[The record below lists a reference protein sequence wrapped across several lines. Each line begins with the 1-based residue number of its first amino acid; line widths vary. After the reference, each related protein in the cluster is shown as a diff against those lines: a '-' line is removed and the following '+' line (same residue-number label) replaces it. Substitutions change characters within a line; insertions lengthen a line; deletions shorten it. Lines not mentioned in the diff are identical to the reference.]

1 MPSLFILTSDLKKPM
16 ELRIIAF
23 TTARISLHSIS
34 LILAQSALQHF
45 VGDCSLQVQMAATQ
59 FTVFYYNSSR
69 IHRCPRIEQS
79 DRPPHRGL
87 RPLLF
92 SISVWVF
99 KIPHKCCET
108 EPPVYR
114 PSLSEKTRKSNHLQM
129 KHFLL
134 SYLKTLSVGPAGA
147 WTRNFPH
154 GSPALYQ
161 LSQPVGGWTLIC
173 LLFTD
178 VVSLRLNTKIRAFF

>member
-1 MPSLFILTSDLKKPM
+1 MCSRDSKECEWCIWNESYELQKWNQMKTDPRSCEKSWIFFLFSGFFTQ
-16 ELRIIAF
+16 LRIIAF

-92 SISVWVF
+92 SISVWSVRQNLRF
-99 KIPHKCCET
+99 IVLPYPRRLESLTICRWSTFSSVIWKPWVLVRPGL
-108 EPPVYR
+108 EPATSR
-114 PSLSEKTRKSNHLQM
+114 T
-129 KHFLL
+129 
-134 SYLKTLSVGPAGA
+134 
-147 WTRNFPH
+147 
-154 GSPALYQ
+154 
-161 LSQPVGGWTLIC
+161 
-173 LLFTD
+173 
-178 VVSLRLNTKIRAFF
+178 VVRHSTNWANR